1 MAVGQHV
8 AVVPVGFGVG
18 AKIVHCCQV
27 GDSVLPAVVAVV
39 EVGNT
44 MGMDGNGCRCHQ
56 LFCMAGCFF
65 QAFFRPFFL
74 PFSYEQFLYEFF
86 FVKISN

>member
-8 AVVPVGFGVG
+8 AVVVAVGFGVG
-18 AKIVHCCQV
+18 AMIVHCQV
-27 GDSVLPAVVAVV
+27 GDSVLPAAVVVV

-56 LFCMAGCFF
+56 LFCTAGCFF

-74 PFSYEQFLYEFF
+74 PFSYEQFLCEFF